1 VIFSAFHRLADNG
14 VLGINRRNA
23 EYIMPS
29 NPRSAYP
36 LVDDKVLT
44 KRLAEKYQVPIPP
57 LYQVIEHHGDIARF
71 RQKLVSL
78 RQFVVKPA
86 RGSGGS
92 GILLF
97 VDHVPE
103 GFTRQ
108 NGEIISQEGLSYHIS
123 SIISG
128 IYSLEGLE
136 DRALIESLIIPDPVF
151 AAVTYQGVP
160 DIRIVVYR
168 GVPVMAM
175 VRLPTRASD
184 GKANLHGGAIGAGIE
199 IPRGITMTA
208 VHRSLTV
215 THHPDTGHPVS
226 GIQVPHWEKLLSI
239 AARASDMT
247 GLGYLGVD
255 LVIDRERGPLLL
267 ELNARPGLAIQLANR
282 IGLRGRLEQIDR
294 APTEIF
300 STPETRVAWA
310 KETFIPVT
318 PHSELDTLRQAGHEG
333 PQ

>member
-1 VIFSAFHRLADNG
+1 MIFSAFHRLTENG

-44 KRLAEKYQVPIPP
+44 KLLAEKHQIPTPP
-57 LYQVIEHHGDIARF
+57 LYHVIEHHGDIAAF
-71 RQKLVSL
+71 KQKLTSL

-86 RGSGGS
+86 RGAGGS
-92 GILLF
+92 GILII
-97 VDHVPE
+97 VDRTPE
-103 GFTRQ
+103 EFSRQ
-108 NGEIISQEGLSYHIS
+108 NGEIITQEDLSYHIS

-136 DRALIESLIIPDPVF
+136 DRALIESLIIPDSVF

-184 GKANLHGGAIGAGIE
+184 GKANLHRGAIGAGIE
-199 IPRGITMTA
+199 IQRGITMTA
-208 VHRSLTV
+208 VHHSLII
-215 THHPDTGHPVS
+215 THHPDTGHPVT
-226 GIQVPHWEKLLSI
+226 GIQVPQWERALAI

-267 ELNARPGLAIQLANR
+267 ELNARPGLAIQLANQ
-282 IGLRGRLEQIDR
+282 IGLLERLEQVEKG
-294 APTEIF
+294 PTDIF
-300 STPETRVAWA
+300 PLPEARVRWA
-310 KETFIPVT
+310 METF
-318 PHSELDTLRQAGHEG
+318 G
-333 PQ
+333 